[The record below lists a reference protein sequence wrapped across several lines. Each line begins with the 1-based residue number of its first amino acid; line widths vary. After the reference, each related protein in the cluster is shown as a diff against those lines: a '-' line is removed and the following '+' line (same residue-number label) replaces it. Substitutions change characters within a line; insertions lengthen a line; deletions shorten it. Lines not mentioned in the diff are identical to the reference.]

1 MFKTKIT
8 PLALVIA
15 SLSAPASADLI
26 ISEYIEGSGYNK
38 AIELYNNTSTDID
51 LSEYSLQRYSNG
63 SASVSTEITLN
74 GTLAANS
81 TYVIVNADTR
91 ASTDLSDKA
100 DLLDS
105 VVNFNGDDAI
115 VLTKDGAVIDSF
127 GQVGVDPGSSWSEG
141 GVSTANQT
149 LRRKDEVTTGRTTP
163 NAEFNPS
170 EEWVQFDQDDF
181 DGLGSHAGN
190 GGTTPEP
197 TPEPEPLE
205 PLVCDADKTL
215 ISAVQGAGDASP
227 LVDTVVE
234 IEGIVTADF
243 QGEDGLDGFFVT
255 SLAADVDSDP
265 MTSEGLFVYFT
276 DTDVNVGDH
285 VRVQGTVD
293 EYYDS
298 TQLADVTQ
306 IAVCGTGEVASATT
320 ISLPLDSQADLEAY
334 EGMLVS
340 LDQTLVVTNNYGLGR
355 YGEVELA
362 TERLYQGTQIALP
375 GDAANAVEAANLTK
389 KILLDDGSTAQNSDP
404 TAYPAAG
411 LSAENTL
418 RTGDTVNAVTGV
430 VTYSFSTYRI
440 HPTVTPQFIET
451 NAREDAP
458 EQSEEADLRIAS
470 FNVLNYFNGDGQG
483 GGFPTSRGADSE
495 EELVRQEAKLVSAI
509 SAMQAD
515 VVGLMEIE
523 NDGFG
528 EFSAIASLVNAL
540 NDADTANN
548 YAYVDFNVTQ
558 IGTDAITTALIY
570 RADKVEEVGT
580 AAITTDYPF
589 DYSNRAPIAQ
599 SFKSLSTDEVFTVSV
614 AHLKSKGSCG
624 DDNNDD
630 LGDGQGCWNEIRTE
644 AATAFSNWLDGKP
657 TGVEDEDIILVGDMN
672 AYAMEDPI
680 RKFDEKGYKNVVAEL
695 DGDTLSYSYSFSGR
709 AGSLDHALATESL
722 LSKVVAAND
731 WHINAD
737 EPIVL
742 DYNLEYKSEGH
753 QSTLYSESAYRAS
766 DHDPVI
772 IDIKSEVVLTPE
784 EQTPVIA
791 PDQVFAIDENS
802 PIGTVIGTLDF
813 SDPNADESPVV
824 KFIVSGN
831 DSVSINNQGQLIVAK
846 DIDYEFENRITLT
859 VQAQDSAGNV
869 SSAETVAVKVNNLRS
884 DDDNDAGSLLWLTLL
899 LAPLTVLRRFKKK

>member
-26 ISEYIEGSGYNK
+26 ISEYIEGSSNNK
-38 AIELYNNTSTDID
+38 AIELYNNADTE
-51 LSEYSLQRYSNG
+51 LSLEGYTLGLYSNG
-63 SASVSTEITLN
+63 SSSLGNSIDLT
-74 GTLAANS
+74 GTLAANT
-81 TYVIVNADTR
+81 TYIISNPSAATAILNIADTT
-91 ASTDLSDKA
+91 ST
-100 DLLDS
+100 
-105 VVNFNGDDAI
+105 VTYYNGDDAL
-115 VLTKDGAVIDSF
+115 VLTKDGVVVDSF
-127 GQVGVDPGSSWSEG
+127 GQVGVDPGSEWSEG
-141 GVSTANQT
+141 GVATANKT
-149 LRRKDEVTTGRTTP
+149 LRRKNSITTGRTNST
-163 NAEFNPS
+163 ATFNPS
-170 EEWVQFDQDDF
+170 DEWEQFDIDTF
-181 DGLGSHAGN
+181 DGLGSHAGD
-190 GGTTPEP
+190 GGTAPAP
-197 TPEPEPLE
+197 DPEPEPLE

-440 HPTVTPQFIET
+440 HPTVTPQFIAT

-548 YAYVDFNVTQ
+548 YAYVDFNVSQ

-899 LAPLTVLRRFKKK
+899 LAPLSVLRRFKKK

>member
-26 ISEYIEGSGYNK
+26 ISEYIEGSSNNK
-38 AIELYNNTSTDID
+38 AIELYNN
-51 LSEYSLQRYSNG
+51 
-63 SASVSTEITLN
+63 SASEIALDGVTLN
-74 GTLAANS
+74 LFFNGKTEASQVISLEGTLAAET
-81 TYVIVNADTR
+81 TYVITHTSANDTL
-91 ASTDLSDKA
+91 AAFA
-100 DLLDS
+100 DLQS
-105 VVNFNGDDAI
+105 GGVGFNGDDAI
-115 VLTKDGAVIDSF
+115 VLMQGDTVIDSF
-127 GQVGVDPGSSWSEG
+127 GQVGVDPGTFWSDD
-141 GVSTANQT
+141 TAQTQDRT
-149 LRRKDEVTTGRTTP
+149 LRRKNSITTGRTAST
-163 NAEFNPS
+163 AEFSPGD
-170 EEWVQFDQDDF
+170 EWIEYDKDTF

-440 HPTVTPQFIET
+440 HPTVTPQFIAT

-548 YAYVDFNVTQ
+548 YAYVDFNVSQ

-709 AGSLDHALATESL
+709 AGSLDHALATDSL

-899 LAPLTVLRRFKKK
+899 LAPLSVLRRFKKK

>member
-1 MFKTKIT
+1 MLKTKIT
-8 PLALVIA
+8 PLALVLA

-26 ISEYIEGSGYNK
+26 ISEYIEGSSNNK
-38 AIELYNNTSTDID
+38 AIELYNNADTE
-51 LSEYSLQRYSNG
+51 LSLEGYTLGLYSNG
-63 SASVSTEITLN
+63 SSSVGNSIDLS
-74 GTLAANS
+74 GTLAANTTYIISNPSADAAILDIADETS
-81 TYVIVNADTR
+81 TVTYY
-91 ASTDLSDKA
+91 
-100 DLLDS
+100 
-105 VVNFNGDDAI
+105 NGDDAL
-115 VLTKDGAVIDSF
+115 VLTKDGVVVDSF
-127 GQVGVDPGSSWSEG
+127 GQVGVDPGSFWSDDT
-141 GVSTANQT
+141 VQTQNKT
-149 LRRKDEVTTGRTTP
+149 LRRKNSITTGRTDST
-163 NAEFNPS
+163 ATFNPS
-170 EEWVQFDQDDF
+170 DEWEQFDIDTF
-181 DGLGSHAGN
+181 DGLGSHAGD
-190 GGTTPEP
+190 GGTAPAP
-197 TPEPEPLE
+197 DPEPEPLE
-205 PLVCDADKTL
+205 PLVCGADKTL
-215 ISAVQGAGDASP
+215 ISAVQGSGEASP
-227 LVDTVVE
+227 LVDTLVE

-255 SLAADVDSDP
+255 SLAADVDNDP

-306 IAVCGTGEVASATT
+306 IAVCGTDEAASATS
-320 ISLPLDSQADLEAY
+320 ISLPLESQADLEAY

-362 TERLYQGTQIALP
+362 TERLYQGTQVALP

-389 KILLDDGSTAQNSDP
+389 KILLDDGSTAQNLDP
-404 TAYPAAG
+404 SAYPAPG

-440 HPTVTPQFIET
+440 HPTVTPQFIAT

-495 EELVRQEAKLVSAI
+495 EEFVRQEAKLVSAI

-540 NDADTANN
+540 NDADSANN
-548 YAYVDFNVTQ
+548 YAFVDFNVAQ
-558 IGTDAITTALIY
+558 IGTDEITTALIY

-644 AATAFSNWLDGKP
+644 AADAFTDWLDNKP
-657 TGVEDEDIILVGDMN
+657 TGVDDEDIILVGDMN
-672 AYAMEDPI
+672 AYALEDPI

-753 QSTLYSESAYRAS
+753 QSTLYAEGPYRAS

-772 IDIKSEVVLTPE
+772 VDIKSEVVLTPE

-791 PDQVFAIDENS
+791 PDQIFTVDENS
-802 PIGTVIGTLDF
+802 AVGTVIGTLDF
-813 SDPNADESPVV
+813 SDPNADVSPVV

-831 DSVSINNQGQLIVAK
+831 DSVSINEQGQLIVASEV
-846 DIDYEFENRITLT
+846 DYEFENRITLT
-859 VQAQDSAGNV
+859 VQAEDTVGNV
-869 SSAETVAVKVNNLRS
+869 SEAQTVVVRVNNLRG
-884 DDDNDAGSLLWLTLL
+884 DDDNDSGSLLWLSLL
-899 LAPLTVLRRFKKK
+899 LAPLSLVRRFKKK

>member
-1 MFKTKIT
+1 MLKTKIT
-8 PLALVIA
+8 PLALVLA

-26 ISEYIEGSGYNK
+26 ISEYIEGSSNNK
-38 AIELYNNTSTDID
+38 AIELYNNADTE
-51 LSEYSLQRYSNG
+51 LSLEGYTLGLYSNG
-63 SASVSTEITLN
+63 SSSVGNSIDLS
-74 GTLAANS
+74 GTLAANT
-81 TYVIVNADTR
+81 TYIISNPSATAEILDIADTT
-91 ASTDLSDKA
+91 ST
-100 DLLDS
+100 
-105 VVNFNGDDAI
+105 VTYYNGDDAL
-115 VLTKDGAVIDSF
+115 VLTKDGVVVDSF
-127 GQVGVDPGSSWSEG
+127 GQVGVDPGSFWSDDT
-141 GVSTANQT
+141 VQTQNKT
-149 LRRKDEVTTGRTTP
+149 LRRKNSITTGRTDST
-163 NAEFNPS
+163 ATFNPS
-170 EEWVQFDQDDF
+170 DEWEQFDEDTF
-181 DGLGSHAGN
+181 DGLGSHAGD
-190 GGTTPEP
+190 GGTAPAP
-197 TPEPEPLE
+197 DPEPEPLE
-205 PLVCDADKTL
+205 PLVCGADKTL
-215 ISAVQGAGDASP
+215 ISAVQGSGEASP
-227 LVDTVVE
+227 LVDTLVE

-255 SLAADVDSDP
+255 SLAADVDNDP

-306 IAVCGTGEVASATT
+306 IAVCGTDEVASATS
-320 ISLPLDSQADLEAY
+320 ISLPLESQADLEAY

-362 TERLYQGTQIALP
+362 TERLYQGTQVALP

-404 TAYPAAG
+404 TAYPAPG

-440 HPTVTPQFIET
+440 HPTVTPQFIAT

-495 EELVRQEAKLVSAI
+495 EEFVRQEAKLVSAI

-528 EFSAIASLVNAL
+528 EFSAIASLVYAL
-540 NDADTANN
+540 NDADSANN
-548 YAYVDFNVTQ
+548 YAFVDFNVAQ
-558 IGTDAITTALIY
+558 IGTDEITTALIY

-644 AATAFSNWLDGKP
+644 AADAFTDWLDNKP
-657 TGVEDEDIILVGDMN
+657 TGVDDEDIILVGDMN

-742 DYNLEYKSEGH
+742 DYNLEFKSEGH
-753 QSTLYSESAYRAS
+753 QSTLYAEGPYRAS

-772 IDIKSEVVLTPE
+772 VDIKSEVVLTPE

-791 PDQVFAIDENS
+791 PDQIFTVDENS
-802 PIGTVIGTLDF
+802 AVGTVIGTLDF
-813 SDPNADESPVV
+813 SDPNADVSPVV

-831 DSVSINNQGQLIVAK
+831 DSVSINEQGQLIVASEV
-846 DIDYEFENRITLT
+846 DYEFENRITLT
-859 VQAQDSAGNV
+859 VQAEDSVGNV
-869 SSAETVAVKVNNLRS
+869 SEAQTVVVRVNNLRG
-884 DDDNDAGSLLWLTLL
+884 DDDNDSGSLLWLSLL
-899 LAPLTVLRRFKKK
+899 LAPLSLVRRFKKK

>member
-1 MFKTKIT
+1 MLKTKIT
-8 PLALVIA
+8 PLALVLA

-26 ISEYIEGSGYNK
+26 ISEYIEGSSNNK
-38 AIELYNNTSTDID
+38 AIELYNNADTE
-51 LSEYSLQRYSNG
+51 LSLEGYTLGLYSNG
-63 SASVSTEITLN
+63 SSSVGNSIDLT
-74 GTLAANS
+74 GTLAANT
-81 TYVIVNADTR
+81 TYIISNPGAAAEILDIADTT
-91 ASTDLSDKA
+91 ST
-100 DLLDS
+100 
-105 VVNFNGDDAI
+105 VTYYNGDDAL
-115 VLTKDGAVIDSF
+115 VLTKDGVVVDSF
-127 GQVGVDPGSSWSEG
+127 GQVGVDPGSFWSDDT
-141 GVSTANQT
+141 VQTQNKT
-149 LRRKDEVTTGRTTP
+149 LRRKNSITTGRTDST
-163 NAEFNPS
+163 ATFSPS
-170 EEWVQFDQDDF
+170 DEWEQFDIDTF
-181 DGLGSHAGN
+181 DGLGSHAGD
-190 GGTTPEP
+190 GGTAPAP
-197 TPEPEPLE
+197 DPEPEPLE
-205 PLVCDADKTL
+205 PLVCGADKTL

-227 LVDTVVE
+227 LVNTLVE

-255 SLAADVDSDP
+255 SLAADVDNDP

-293 EYYDS
+293 EYYNS

-306 IAVCGTGEVASATT
+306 IAVCGTDEVATATS
-320 ISLPLDSQADLEAY
+320 ISLPLNSQADLEAY

-362 TERLYQGTQIALP
+362 TERLYQGTQVALP

-404 TAYPAAG
+404 SAYPAAG

-430 VTYSFSTYRI
+430 VAYSFSTYRI
-440 HPTVTPQFIET
+440 HPTVTPQFIAT

-458 EQSEEADLRIAS
+458 EQNEEADLRVAS

-495 EELVRQEAKLVSAI
+495 EEFVRQEAKLVSAI

-540 NDADTANN
+540 NDADSANN
-548 YAYVDFNVTQ
+548 YAFVDFNVAQ

-624 DDNNDD
+624 EGNNDD

-644 AATAFSNWLDGKP
+644 AADAFTDWLDGKP
-657 TGVEDEDIILVGDMN
+657 TGVDDEDIILVGDMN

-742 DYNLEYKSEGH
+742 DYNLEFKSEGH
-753 QSTLYSESAYRAS
+753 QSTLYAEGPYRAS

-772 IDIKSEVVLTPE
+772 VDIKSEVVLTPE

-791 PDQVFAIDENS
+791 PDQIFTVDENS
-802 PIGTVIGTLDF
+802 AIGTVIGTLDF
-813 SDPNADESPVV
+813 SDPNADVSPVV

-831 DSVSINNQGQLIVAK
+831 DSVSINEQGQLIVASEV
-846 DIDYEFENRITLT
+846 DYEFENRITLT
-859 VQAQDSAGNV
+859 VQAEDSVGNV
-869 SSAETVAVKVNNLRS
+869 SEAQTVVVRVNNLRG
-884 DDDNDAGSLLWLTLL
+884 DDDNDSGSLLWLSLL
-899 LAPLTVLRRFKKK
+899 LAPLSLVRRFKKK

>member
-1 MFKTKIT
+1 MLKTKIT
-8 PLALVIA
+8 PLALVLA

-26 ISEYIEGSGYNK
+26 ISEYIEGSSNNK
-38 AIELYNNTSTDID
+38 AIELYNNADTE
-51 LSEYSLQRYSNG
+51 LSLEGYTLGLYSNG
-63 SASVSTEITLN
+63 SSSVGNSIDLS
-74 GTLAANS
+74 GTLAANTTFIISNPSAAAAILDIADETS
-81 TYVIVNADTR
+81 TVTYY
-91 ASTDLSDKA
+91 
-100 DLLDS
+100 
-105 VVNFNGDDAI
+105 NGDDAL
-115 VLTKDGAVIDSF
+115 VLTKDGVVVDSF
-127 GQVGVDPGSSWSEG
+127 GQVGVDPGSFWSDDT
-141 GVSTANQT
+141 VQTQNKT
-149 LRRKDEVTTGRTTP
+149 LRRKNSITTGRTDST
-163 NAEFNPS
+163 ATFNPS
-170 EEWVQFDQDDF
+170 DEWEQFDIDTF
-181 DGLGSHAGN
+181 DGLGSHAGD
-190 GGTTPEP
+190 GGTAPAP
-197 TPEPEPLE
+197 DPEPEPLE
-205 PLVCDADKTL
+205 PLVCGADKTL
-215 ISAVQGAGDASP
+215 ISAVQGAGEASP
-227 LVDTVVE
+227 LVDTLVE

-243 QGEDGLDGFFVT
+243 QGEDGLGGFFVS
-255 SLAADVDSDP
+255 SLAADVDNDP

-306 IAVCGTGEVASATT
+306 IAVCGTDEAASATS
-320 ISLPLDSQADLEAY
+320 ISLPLESQADLEAY

-362 TERLYQGTQIALP
+362 TERLYQGTQVALP

-404 TAYPAAG
+404 SAYPAPG

-440 HPTVTPQFIET
+440 HPTVTPQFIAT

-495 EELVRQEAKLVSAI
+495 EEFVRQEAKLVSAI

-540 NDADTANN
+540 NDADSANN
-548 YAYVDFNVTQ
+548 YAFVDFNVAQ
-558 IGTDAITTALIY
+558 IGTDEITTALIY

-644 AATAFSNWLDGKP
+644 AADAFTDWLDNKP
-657 TGVEDEDIILVGDMN
+657 TGVDDEDIILVGDMN

-742 DYNLEYKSEGH
+742 DYNLEFKSEGH
-753 QSTLYSESAYRAS
+753 QSTLYAEGPYRAS

-772 IDIKSEVVLTPE
+772 VDIKSEVVLTPE

-791 PDQVFAIDENS
+791 PDQIFTVDENS
-802 PIGTVIGTLDF
+802 AVGTVIGTLDF
-813 SDPNADESPVV
+813 SDPNADVSPVV

-831 DSVSINNQGQLIVAK
+831 DSVSINEQGQLIVASEV
-846 DIDYEFENRITLT
+846 DYEFENRITLT
-859 VQAQDSAGNV
+859 VQAEDSVGNV
-869 SSAETVAVKVNNLRS
+869 SEAQTVVVRVNNLRG
-884 DDDNDAGSLLWLTLL
+884 DDDNDSGSLLWLSLL
-899 LAPLTVLRRFKKK
+899 LAPLSLVRRFKKK